1 MIRSTSAKASSAG
14 QTASMR
20 WWSGSK
26 CRRPNHCKSPSLCTH
41 SEVVPHTRDPHGVSD
56 ETASAPPI
64 PVSHPIRLRPDFHN
78 SRARTGPI
86 RCRRKERRI
95 STLRAALTLR
105 LLIVAAVFGMWGN
118 TAAADQKPLK
128 VFILAGQSNMQGHA
142 HVSTFDAIGLD
153 PKTAPILEEMR
164 NADGTPRVCEH
175 VWISSVGSAD
185 EEQAGKLT
193 TGFGASVRGPK
204 IGPEFTFGIY
214 MQKLLNEPILIIKT
228 AWGGK
233 SLHTDFRPPSA
244 GPYEFSEAQLEG
256 FVKQGKDIEAIKAD
270 KAKATGHYYRLMTD
284 HVKKVLADI
293 KRVYPDYD
301 PKQGYELAGF
311 VWFQGWNDMV
321 DRGTYPN
328 RDKPGGY
335 DKYSE
340 LLAQFIRDVR
350 KDLSA
355 PKMPFVIGVMGVG
368 GPVDQYRPDQQRYKD
383 VHQNFRMA
391 MAAPAAL
398 PEFQGNVVAVLTEKY
413 WDMDV
418 VELRER
424 EKKIKQQVNDIND
437 EMKAGKLS
445 REEGKAALDK
455 LYAETFNPREMVI
468 LKESTSNF
476 DFHYMGSAKIM
487 AQIGKGFAEAMADV
501 SKMDNSPQN

>member
-1 MIRSTSAKASSAG
+1 M
-14 QTASMR
+14 
-20 WWSGSK
+20 
-26 CRRPNHCKSPSLCTH
+26 P
-41 SEVVPHTRDPHGVSD
+41 
-56 ETASAPPI
+56 
-64 PVSHPIRLRPDFHN
+64 
-78 SRARTGPI
+78 
-86 RCRRKERRI
+86 
-95 STLRAALTLR
+95 
-105 LLIVAAVFGMWGN
+105 
-118 TAAADQKPLK
+118 
-128 VFILAGQSNMQGHA
+128 
-142 HVSTFDAIGLD
+142 
-153 PKTAPILEEMR
+153 TAPR
-164 NADGTPRVCEH
+164 
-175 VWISSVGSAD
+175 GSARRYGSRRLARAE
-185 EEQAGKLT
+185 EEQVGKLT
-193 TGFGASVRGPK
+193 AGFGAKARGPK

-214 MQKLLNEPILIIKT
+214 MQKLLDEPILIIKT

-244 GPYEFSEAQLEG
+244 GPYEFNEAQLEG
-256 FVKQGKDIEAIKAD
+256 FEKQGKDIEAIKAD
-270 KAKATGHYYRLMTD
+270 KAKATGHYYRLMID

-335 DKYSE
+335 DQYSE

-368 GPVDQYRPDQQRYKD
+368 GPVDKYPPDQQRYKG

-398 PEFQGNVVAVLTEKY
+398 PEFKGNVVAVLTEKY

-424 EKKIKQQVNDIND
+424 EKKIKQQVDEINN
-437 EMKAGKLS
+437 EMKEGKLS

-455 LYAETFNPREMVI
+455 LYAETFTPREMVI

-487 AQIGKGFAEAMADV
+487 AQIGKGFAEAMVEMMEDEPRVNAMHRTEGTDTASNGHQEEPARPAMIV
-501 SKMDNSPQN
+501 KHLFSRLSPLRRCSRFSPRRRRRLTLLQRRPTRTSPRATRSPRGRPTTGTSGRPAPAGGCTATRWRRARRGRSTSRKWTRGLPPTAFSSRET